1 MGTTE
6 HELKSPVRKL
16 MVFFQKSRDQWKAKH
31 HELKTQ
37 LKLEQNQ
44 VRAVEKSRENWRQR
58 AVLAEREQARLAQE
72 IASLKKSLTT
82 RPPQTFN

>member
-1 MGTTE
+1 
-6 HELKSPVRKL
+6 
-16 MVFFQKSRDQWKAKH
+16 MVFFQNSRDQWKAKH

-37 LKLEQNQ
+37 LKIEQNQ

-72 IASLKKSLTT
+72 IASLKKV
-82 RPPQTFN
+82 